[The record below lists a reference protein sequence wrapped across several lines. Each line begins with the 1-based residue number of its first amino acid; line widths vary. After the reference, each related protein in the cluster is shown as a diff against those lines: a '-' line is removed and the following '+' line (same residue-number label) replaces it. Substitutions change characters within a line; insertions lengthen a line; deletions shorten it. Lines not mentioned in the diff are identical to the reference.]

1 MVFGDNSISN
11 YPVSKGPS
19 SSNINW
25 VTPSTGESRPSFN
38 DVNLQELEHGET
50 SNVTGRNNLPG
61 STPETPTAEG
71 DTPRFDLSQEKLEQQ
86 KQDFE
91 FQLDVL
97 KEILRIY
104 QDTHIAMRQQLLQM
118 SA

>member
-1 MVFGDNSISN
+1 MAGGDYS
-11 YPVSKGPS
+11 VSMGPS

-38 DVNLQELEHGET
+38 DVNLRELEHGET
-50 SNVTGRNNLPG
+50 SNITGRNNLPG
-61 STPETPTAEG
+61 STPPTTTAEG
-71 DTPRFDLSQEKLEQQ
+71 DTPRFDLSQEKLEQE
-86 KQDFE
+86 KRDFE

-104 QDTHIAMRQQLLQM
+104 QDTHIAIRQQLLQM

>member
-50 SNVTGRNNLPG
+50 SNVTGQNNLPG
-61 STPETPTAEG
+61 STSATRYSSTDDPQ
-71 DTPRFDLSQEKLEQQ
+71 FDLDQAKRDLEFAQ
-86 KQDFE
+86 KTLQD
-91 FQLDVL
+91 
-97 KEILRIY
+97 ILESWIE
-104 QDTHIAMRQQLLQM
+104 THRQMRQQLNSM
-118 SA
+118 IA

>member
-1 MVFGDNSISN
+1 MAGGDYSISN

-25 VTPSTGESRPSFN
+25 VTPSTGASGFN
-38 DVNLQELEHGET
+38 NVNLRELEHGVT
-50 SNVTGRNNLPG
+50 SNVTGQNNLPG
-61 STPETPTAEG
+61 STPPTTTAEE
-71 DTPRFDLSQEKLEQQ
+71 DTPRFDLSQENLEWE
-86 KQDFE
+86 KRNFE
-91 FQLDVL
+91 AQLDVL